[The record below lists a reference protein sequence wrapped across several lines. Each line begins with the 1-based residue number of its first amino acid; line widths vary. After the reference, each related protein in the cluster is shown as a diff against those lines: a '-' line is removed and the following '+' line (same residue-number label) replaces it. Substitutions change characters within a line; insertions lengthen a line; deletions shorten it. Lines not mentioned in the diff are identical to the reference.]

1 MTEQTKVCMQCG
13 EEKPLLAF
21 PQNKSREDGYHY
33 YCRVC
38 HNANNVQYRID
49 RRLRALEGIKPKK
62 HRKKYTYK
70 NGPPVYIAGEE

>member
-1 MTEQTKVCMQCG
+1 MSEETKVCMQCE
-13 EEKPLLAF
+13 EEKPLFAF
-21 PQNKSREDGYHY
+21 PRNKSREDGRHY
-33 YCRVC
+33 YCAVC

-70 NGPPVYIAGEE
+70 NGPPVYIAGE